1 MKKSEQIH
9 FRISPET
16 KTRLDTYCK
25 QHQMTVSSFIND
37 AINEKIYHDSFE
49 CQTEQMMFLNRLYN
63 ANNISSYANP
73 TINRLIE
80 EVCTYYAKYTH

>member
-37 AINEKIYHDSFE
+37 AINEKIYHDSIE
-49 CQTEQMMFLNRLYN
+49 YKTEQMIFLNRIYN
-63 ANNISSYANP
+63 ANNISCHVNP

-80 EVCTYYAKYTH
+80 EVYTHYAKYTN